1 MDTLSIRTL
10 SGRST
15 EIDAS
20 SLQSFRAG
28 LQGELLTPD
37 QPAYEEAR
45 QIWNAMIER
54 RPAAILRCAAV
65 DDITRA
71 VDFARTHCL
80 LTSVRGGGHNIAGSA
95 LCEQGLMIDLS
106 QMKSVQIDPEQ
117 RTAQVEP
124 GATLADF
131 DREAQKHGLAT
142 PLGINSTTG
151 VAGLTLG
158 GGFGWLTRKYGV
170 TVDNLIGAELITAN
184 GQRVR
189 ASERENADLFWG
201 IRGGGGNFGIVTRF
215 EFRLHP
221 VGPEVT
227 AGLVVFPFD
236 QASAVLHQYPA
247 LAQSQS
253 DETVLWVVLRH
264 APPLPFLPTE
274 AHGQKILVIAFFSI
288 APTEETERQLNA
300 VRALGQPLGEH
311 VGPMPYSAWQQAFD
325 PLLTPGVRNY
335 WKSHFFAKLDSGL
348 LDVLLD
354 FSSRLPSPHCEIF
367 LGQLGGQASRVPVD
381 ATAYSHRDAEF
392 GMNVHGRWETAAEDT
407 HCVAWCRDLF
417 SATKPY
423 ATGGVYVNF
432 LSQDEVDR
440 TPSAYR
446 PDTWNRLVALKGKW
460 DPQNLFRMNQNIQPK
475 VQETR
480 EEPAH
485 V

>member
-1 MDTLSIRTL
+1 MDTLSVRTL
-10 SGRST
+10 SGGST
-15 EIDAS
+15 QIDAS
-20 SLQSFRAG
+20 TLESFRTG

-54 RPAAILRCAAV
+54 RPAAILRCSGV
-65 DDITRA
+65 DDIAHA
-71 VDFARTHCL
+71 VNFARTHNL

-106 QMKSVQIDPEQ
+106 QMKSVQIDPDQ

-189 ASERENADLFWG
+189 ASEQENADLFWG

-264 APPLPFLPTE
+264 APPLPFLPPAASTSTSC
-274 AHGQKILVIAFFSI
+274 LRTRSI
-288 APTEETERQLNA
+288 ARPPPTGR
-300 VRALGQPLGEH
+300 
-311 VGPMPYSAWQQAFD
+311 
-325 PLLTPGVRNY
+325 TPG
-335 WKSHFFAKLDSGL
+335 
-348 LDVLLD
+348 
-354 FSSRLPSPHCEIF
+354 
-367 LGQLGGQASRVPVD
+367 
-381 ATAYSHRDAEF
+381 
-392 GMNVHGRWETAAEDT
+392 
-407 HCVAWCRDLF
+407 
-417 SATKPY
+417 
-423 ATGGVYVNF
+423 TGWW
-432 LSQDEVDR
+432 R
-440 TPSAYR
+440 
-446 PDTWNRLVALKGKW
+446 
-460 DPQNLFRMNQNIQPK
+460 
-475 VQETR
+475 
-480 EEPAH
+480 
-485 V
+485 